1 MARSKGGDTNS
12 YKSDA
17 QTNMIK
23 WQNIVDNADL
33 VSYYN
38 GMMQIKSAFSPLTA
52 MDTSYANNF
61 VFTNRISATTNQI
74 SFTVSND
81 VEGEW
86 NKMAVIYNNANAP
99 ADVTLA
105 DTSVT
110 DWVIIANGES
120 AGLDSL
126 GEVTGS
132 TFTVPAYSAIVAVD
146 KESYESTGIHSS
158 NGKVK
163 VNYVYEGTGE
173 KLEDSVVLQGPVGS
187 SYATIPSVGVPDTY
201 VISRIKGDAEGKFDS
216 SFKEVTYYYTDYTPK
231 SIRNADFNGDGK
243 VNVKDLALLQKYASK
258 LKTPTDDEKTLDLNY
273 DYKFD
278 IKDTTML
285 AKSLVKIPV
294 SSGEVTVNH
303 YYTDDNG
310 VQKKL
315 ADSVVYTGRAG
326 STYDSKSLKIVGYK
340 VDTSRMP
347 RVSGYIPF
355 GKAEVNYYYL
365 PSSLEITLHAKHN
378 GSFTWT
384 PYVWAW
390 GSNLK
395 GVDSGNYQEVWPGD
409 PFTKGENGWFDYTF
423 TYRGVGTYNL
433 IISDNATNQ
442 TIDYKGFVDNEMWIV
457 IDDSAV
463 IGGAYL
469 TFYTDNPDTNPNAPI
484 AEQVTLG

>member
-1 MARSKGGDTNS
+1 M
-12 YKSDA
+12 
-17 QTNMIK
+17 
-23 WQNIVDNADL
+23 
-33 VSYYN
+33 
-38 GMMQIKSAFSPLTA
+38 
-52 MDTSYANNF
+52 
-61 VFTNRISATTNQI
+61 
-74 SFTVSND
+74 
-81 VEGEW
+81 
-86 NKMAVIYNNANAP
+86 
-99 ADVTLA
+99 
-105 DTSVT
+105 
-110 DWVIIANGES
+110 
-120 AGLDSL
+120 
-126 GEVTGS
+126 
-132 TFTVPAYSAIVAVD
+132 
-146 KESYESTGIHSS
+146 
-158 NGKVK
+158 
-163 VNYVYEGTGE
+163 
-173 KLEDSVVLQGPVGS
+173 
-187 SYATIPSVGVPDTY
+187 PDTY
-201 VISRIKGDAEGKFDS
+201 VVSRIKGDAEGKFDS

-258 LKTPTDDEKTLDLNY
+258 LKTPTDDEKALDLNY
-273 DYKFD
+273 DYTFD
-278 IKDTTML
+278 IKDITML

-294 SSGEVTVNH
+294 SSGEVIVNH
-303 YYTDDNG
+303 YYTDDKG

-315 ADSVVYTGRAG
+315 ADSVVYTGRVG
-326 STYDSKSLKIVGYK
+326 STYDAKSFKIVGYK

-384 PYVWAW
+384 PYVWIW

-423 TYRGVGTYNL
+423 TYRDAGTYNI

-463 IGGAYL
+463 MVGTYL